1 MPHAVSP
8 QALSNG
14 LLVSFFTFLHGT
26 IDLHHL
32 PPASPDGP
40 AAAASS
46 DWRKQYTEGAK
57 LRARLLYVD
66 PTTKRAG
73 LSLLPHL
80 VALSLPSPVPMLGS
94 VFPDAEVQRVELGG
108 PGLLMRLPGL
118 PEGPVPAYCHVSDA
132 LEPEGAEGVKD
143 GDRKGKGKGRGKEEG
158 KEARDA
164 AVAELNSK
172 FKVGHGGAWKSGCG
186 CVPMSWSLHAA
197 RPPHGHACNAGFTHS
212 GADLA
217 CCACCAFA
225 PGLTRCPCAA
235 CRTCSPAPASR
246 RASSGTASWTAWRP

>member
-1 MPHAVSP
+1 MPHAVP
-8 QALSNG
+8 QVLSNG

-26 IDLHHL
+26 IDLQHL

-40 AAAASS
+40 AAAATS

-80 VALSLPSPVPMLGS
+80 MALSLPSPVPMLGS

-118 PEGPVPAYCHVSDA
+118 PEGPVPAYCHVSNA
-132 LEPEGAEGVKD
+132 LEPEGAEGGKE
-143 GDRKGKGKGRGKEEG
+143 GDKKGKGKGKEKEGKKEG

-164 AVAELNSK
+164 AVAELNNK
-172 FKVGHGGAWKSGCG
+172 FKVGHCEA
-186 CVPMSWSLHAA
+186 
-197 RPPHGHACNAGFTHS
+197 
-212 GADLA
+212 
-217 CCACCAFA
+217 
-225 PGLTRCPCAA
+225 
-235 CRTCSPAPASR
+235 
-246 RASSGTASWTAWRP
+246 